1 MLISAKNIT
10 KRYGKNSILKDIN
23 LEVNKGECAVI
34 IGSNGCGKT
43 TLLSILAGSNKP
55 TSGQIIIDGNNALAN
70 AKVFDRMIGYI
81 PQENPLMEGLS
92 VKDNLK
98 FWYMGTGRSMEAD
111 LVNGAPVIFGVNKF
125 LNKKVEQL
133 SGGMKKRLSICA
145 ALAKNPPILILDEP
159 GASLDIV
166 CKQEIKEY
174 IKNYMAVGGTVILAS
189 HEDYEIGLATKM
201 YLLND
206 GVLKEVKVGTHNEVM
221 KGLSR

>member
-55 TSGQIIIDGNNALAN
+55 TSGQISIDGNNALAN

-189 HEDYEIGLATKM
+189 HEDYEIGLATRM

>member
-1 MLISAKNIT
+1 MLISVKNIT
-10 KRYGKNSILKDIN
+10 KRYGKNSILKDVN

-189 HEDYEIGLATKM
+189 HEDYEIGLATRM

>member
-166 CKQEIKEY
+166 CKQEIKDY

>member
-1 MLISAKNIT
+1 MLISVKNIT
-10 KRYGKNSILKDIN
+10 KRYGKNSILKDVN

-55 TSGQIIIDGNNALAN
+55 TSGQISIDGNNALAN

>member
-55 TSGQIIIDGNNALAN
+55 TSGQISIDGNNALAN

-166 CKQEIKEY
+166 CKQEIKDY

>member
-1 MLISAKNIT
+1 MLISVKNIT
-10 KRYGKNSILKDIN
+10 KRYGKNSILKDVN

-34 IGSNGCGKT
+34 IGPNGCGKT

-55 TSGQIIIDGNNALAN
+55 TSGQISIDGNNALAN

-189 HEDYEIGLATKM
+189 HEDYEIGLATRM

>member
-1 MLISAKNIT
+1 MLISVKNIT
-10 KRYGKNSILKDIN
+10 KRYGKNSILKDVN

>member
-55 TSGQIIIDGNNALAN
+55 TSGQISIDGNNALAN

>member
-55 TSGQIIIDGNNALAN
+55 TSGQISIDGNNALAN

-111 LVNGAPVIFGVNKF
+111 LVNGAPVIFGVDKF

>member
-166 CKQEIKEY
+166 CKQEIKDY

-206 GVLKEVKVGTHNEVM
+206 
-221 KGLSR
+221 

>member
-125 LNKKVEQL
+125 LNKKEEQL

>member
-98 FWYMGTGRSMEAD
+98 FWYMGTGRSMETD

>member
-189 HEDYEIGLATKM
+189 HEDYEIGLATRM

>member
-1 MLISAKNIT
+1 MLISVKNIT
-10 KRYGKNSILKDIN
+10 KRYGKNSILKDVN

-34 IGSNGCGKT
+34 IGPNGCGKT

-55 TSGQIIIDGNNALAN
+55 TSGQISIDGNNALAN